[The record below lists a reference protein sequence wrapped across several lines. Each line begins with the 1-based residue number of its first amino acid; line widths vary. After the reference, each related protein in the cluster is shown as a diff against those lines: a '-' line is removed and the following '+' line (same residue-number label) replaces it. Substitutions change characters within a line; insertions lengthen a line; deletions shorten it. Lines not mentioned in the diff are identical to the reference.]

1 MKRTRRDRT
10 VQSELNRWRW
20 WEMRDLKQ
28 RWKMKQR
35 EKTERRRS
43 AVTNDKTATS
53 KAKLMEKLEY
63 KEKNKKKNKK
73 KENSFF
79 FFFFFFLGKKCYL
92 SSQNSWLLL

>member
-1 MKRTRRDRT
+1 MKRTRRNRT

-20 WEMRDLKQ
+20 WEVRDLKQ
-28 RWKMKQR
+28 RWRMKEM

-63 KEKNKKKNKK
+63 KKKKKQ
-73 KENSFF
+73 KER
-79 FFFFFFLGKKCYL
+79 KRK
-92 SSQNSWLLL
+92 